1 MRSGADRNRS
11 RDRRWVGD
19 RGRGWVA
26 ALMLAGL
33 VAAAPAAQAAV
44 LPFTGSLSLLLGS
57 FGVGIPGSGVAT
69 VNGSG
74 GFGHLDS
81 IAIPAGAFAAQG
93 LTVSITTPAAY
104 PLRGIQVTA
113 ANEDGSFTKP
123 GPGRIGISGE
133 AKVCLFGPC
142 SGPVANLVVPL
153 DVVGVG
159 GTTYVTGAVNVTVV
173 GAPWTSGTAAIG
185 ASTAHGHAYGPDL
198 QTSSTARASGVLQ
211 LVTPIFISTN
221 LAGDFAAVPA
231 FGVLNLHFVPEPT
244 TLLLVG
250 AGLFVT
256 AALGRR

>member
-1 MRSGADRNRS
+1 M
-11 RDRRWVGD
+11 
-19 RGRGWVA
+19 
-26 ALMLAGL
+26 
-33 VAAAPAAQAAV
+33 
-44 LPFTGSLSLLLGS
+44 
-57 FGVGIPGSGVAT
+57 
-69 VNGSG
+69 NGSG

-93 LTVSITTPAAY
+93 LTVSITPPAAY

-142 SGPVANLVVPL
+142 SGAVANLVVPL

-185 ASTAHGHAYGPDL
+185 ASTAHGYAYGPNLQDL
-198 QTSSTARASGVLQ
+198 EHGPRVGRAAARYAHLHLDQSG
-211 LVTPIFISTN
+211 
-221 LAGDFAAVPA
+221 G
-231 FGVLNLHFVPEPT
+231 
-244 TLLLVG
+244 
-250 AGLFVT
+250 
-256 AALGRR
+256 